1 MLGQFPKD
9 GRVMYS
15 GVPMNKLLIIQP
27 SHYHSKADRTV
38 FKSRRRSLV
47 PLALP
52 YLAAL
57 TPPDWQ
63 VTLVDEQVQD
73 IDFDSRPDVVAI
85 TNWTVHSLRGYDLA
99 KQFRNRGIPVIMGG
113 PHVWFHPD
121 EAAEHCDAIGIGE
134 GEPIWSQI
142 LQDAASGKLQKVYRA
157 PQMPSLAGLP
167 TPRWDLLDL
176 KRYGPFKTFTLMSS
190 RGCPMQCEFCSERL
204 YLGGGFRVRPVD
216 DVIQEI
222 KSCGSKNI
230 FFGDSDFGGKRAEA
244 MKLME
249 AMIPLKLRWSALWT
263 SFLCYDDDYMDLAKR
278 SGLLH
283 VNLGIESINP
293 VTLKGMNKKFNKVEK
308 YALMLEHL
316 RKRGV
321 SYSLNFIFGW
331 DTETPEVFDAT
342 LDFLQREKV
351 PVAYFNILCPEIGTM
366 FYEKMRQDDRI
377 LRIEDIGRFPG
388 EFCHIKPKNFT
399 AKQLE
404 RNVQDMYLKF
414 YSWKSMFQRLPMP
427 VSQANI
433 ASWIVNLSQ
442 RSLAQRSNGDHNNNF
457 DAF

>member
-1 MLGQFPKD
+1 MK
-9 GRVMYS
+9 
-15 GVPMNKLLIIQP
+15 NKLLIIQP
-27 SHYHSKADRTV
+27 SHYHSKNDRTI
-38 FKSRRRSLV
+38 FKTHRRSLV

-57 TPPDWQ
+57 TPPEWD
-63 VTLVDEQVQD
+63 VTLIDEQVQD
-73 IDFDSRPDVVAI
+73 VDFDCQPDLVAI
-85 TNWTVHSLRGYDLA
+85 TSWTIHSARAYDIA
-99 KQFRNRGIPVIMGG
+99 REFRDRNIPVIMGG
-113 PHVWFHPD
+113 PHVWFHGE
-121 EAAEHCDAIGIGE
+121 EAAERCDAIGIGE
-134 GEPIWSQI
+134 GEPIWSQM
-142 LQDAASGKLQKVYRA
+142 LQDATAGRLHKVYRA
-157 PQMPSLAGLP
+157 SQMTSIAGLP

-176 KRYGPFKTFTLMSS
+176 RKYGPFKTFTLTSS

-204 YLGGGFRVRPVD
+204 YLGGGFRMRPVD
-216 DVIQEI
+216 DVIEEI
-222 KSCGSKNI
+222 KRCGSKNI

-263 SFLCYDDDYMDLAKR
+263 SFLCYDDEYMDLAER

-283 VNLGIESINP
+283 INIGIESINP
-293 VTLKGMNKKFNKVEK
+293 ATLKGMNKKFNKVDK
-308 YALMLEHL
+308 YGIMLENL
-316 RKRGV
+316 RKRGI

-331 DTETPEVFDAT
+331 DNETPEVFGAT

-366 FYEKMRQDDRI
+366 FYETMKKDDRI
-377 LRIEDIGRFPG
+377 LRLEDIGRFPG

-399 AKQLE
+399 AEELE
-404 RNVQDMYLKF
+404 KNVQDMYLKF

-442 RSLAQRSNGDHNNNF
+442 R
-457 DAF
+457 

>member
-1 MLGQFPKD
+1 
-9 GRVMYS
+9 
-15 GVPMNKLLIIQP
+15 MNKLLIIQP

-331 DTETPEVFDAT
+331 DTETREVFDAT

-399 AKQLE
+399 AQQLE